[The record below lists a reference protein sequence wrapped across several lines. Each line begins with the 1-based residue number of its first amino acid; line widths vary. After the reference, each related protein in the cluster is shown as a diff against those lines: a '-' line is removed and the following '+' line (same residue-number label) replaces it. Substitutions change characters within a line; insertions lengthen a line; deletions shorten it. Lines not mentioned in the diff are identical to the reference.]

1 MSKPIV
7 NYNIL
12 ITDNEVSF
20 WIMLISFVWLGL
32 SMDAVQVTSG
42 VSKTTNARVSW
53 NILTLFYRSNRN
65 NNNKIFV
72 LKFFHNKR
80 VLILLNRPSLQLYK
94 KYGSDYML

>member
-1 MSKPIV
+1 
-7 NYNIL
+7 
-12 ITDNEVSF
+12 
-20 WIMLISFVWLGL
+20 MLISFVWLGL

-65 NNNKIFV
+65 NNKRFV
-72 LKFFHNKR
+72 LIFFHNKR

-94 KYGSDYML
+94 KYGPDYML

>member
-1 MSKPIV
+1 
-7 NYNIL
+7 
-12 ITDNEVSF
+12 
-20 WIMLISFVWLGL
+20 MLISFVWLGL

-42 VSKTTNARVSW
+42 VSKTTNERVSW

-72 LKFFHNKR
+72 LIFFLNKR

-94 KYGSDYML
+94 KYGPDYML